1 MNRELIEIEAVADG
15 WLVRSGGACLVCVT
29 KLQAIEQAH
38 TLATRRYVETGC
50 PTGVRVQV
58 RGLTAVIVG
67 ICG

>member
-1 MNRELIEIEAVADG
+1 MNRELIEIEAVGDG

-50 PTGVRVQV
+50 PTGVRVPV
-58 RGLTAVIVG
+58 PGSSPVIVG
-67 ICG
+67 SCG